1 MSDMTRKNETP
12 SHNAGARF
20 VKALQ
25 DSGFN
30 NLEVMIFTSSTQ
42 KAIDELKKLKVDF
55 NKNLKVTIS
64 TSDAVKF
71 LTMK

>member
-1 MSDMTRKNETP
+1 MSDMTRNNESP
-12 SHNAGARF
+12 SHNAGTRF

-55 NKNLKVTIS
+55 NNNLKVTIS